1 MRVYTLPYLYII
13 HTRNK
18 LKPVIKV
25 NEKVPVDNL
34 EVQVEDNIQSAIDT
48 NLIVINFVLTNA
60 NNKGVD
66 QHAQSDLH
74 LCCSLSR

>member
-18 LKPVIKV
+18 LEPVIKV

-34 EVQVEDNIQSAIDT
+34 EVQVEDNIQSAIEAT
-48 NLIVINFVLTNA
+48 LIVIKFVLAYA
-60 NNKGVD
+60 NNKGAA
-66 QHAQSDLH
+66 QPAQSDLH